1 MAAYRP
7 LLLMTLSARLLER
20 TFVYRLWQAPF
31 ADQKFAPIL
40 ANNDLRR
47 VRRVLDVGC
56 GPGTSTPYFS
66 GSEYLGV
73 DINERYIR
81 AARQRHKRD
90 FLVADVR
97 NYIAGPEDHFDFVL
111 ANSFLHHLNNE
122 DVLGILTHMRSLL
135 TEDGAFHTLE
145 LVMPKD
151 KSVARLLAQWDR
163 GKFARSEDEW
173 QSIFGEIFEPLVVE
187 FYPVN
192 GLGTT
197 LWNMVY
203 FKGRPKI

>member
-1 MAAYRP
+1 MS
-7 LLLMTLSARLLER
+7 LSARLLER
-20 TFVYRLWQAPF
+20 TFVYRMWQAPF
-31 ADQKFAPIL
+31 AEQKFAPVL

-56 GPGTSTPYFS
+56 GPGISTAYFS
-66 GSEYLGV
+66 GSDYLGI

-81 AARQRHKRD
+81 SARERHQRD

-97 NYIAGPEDHFDFVL
+97 SYVADPEDRFDFVL
-111 ANSFLHHLNNE
+111 ANSFLHHLNTE

-135 TEDGAFHTLE
+135 TSDGTIHALE

-151 KSVARLLAQWDR
+151 KSIARLLAQWDR

-173 QSIFGEIFEPLVVE
+173 QSIFCSIFEPVVLE
-187 FYPVN
+187 FYPLT

-203 FKGRPKI
+203 FKGRPKL

>member
-1 MAAYRP
+1 MS
-7 LLLMTLSARLLER
+7 LSARLLER

-31 ADQKFAPIL
+31 AEQKFAPVL

-56 GPGTSTPYFS
+56 GPGTSTTYFS
-66 GSEYLGV
+66 GSDYLGI

-81 AARQRHKRD
+81 DARKRHQRN

-97 NYIAGPEDHFDFVL
+97 SYVADPEERFDFVL
-111 ANSFLHHLNNE
+111 ANSFLHHLNTE
-122 DVLGILTHMRSLL
+122 DVLGILSHMQSLL
-135 TEDGAFHTLE
+135 TSDGTIHALE

-151 KSVARLLAQWDR
+151 KSIARLLAQWDR
-163 GKFARSEDEW
+163 GKFAHSEDEW
-173 QSIFGEIFEPLVVE
+173 QSIFCSIFEPVVLE
-187 FYPVN
+187 FYPLT

-203 FKGRPKI
+203 FKGRPKL

>member
-1 MAAYRP
+1 MS
-7 LLLMTLSARLLER
+7 LSARLLER

-31 ADQKFAPIL
+31 AEQKFAPVL

-56 GPGTSTPYFS
+56 GPGTSTTYFS
-66 GSEYLGV
+66 GSDYLGI

-81 AARQRHKRD
+81 DARKRHQRN

-97 NYIAGPEDHFDFVL
+97 SYVADPEERFDFVL
-111 ANSFLHHLNNE
+111 ANSFLHHLNTE
-122 DVLGILTHMRSLL
+122 DVLGILSHMQSLL
-135 TEDGAFHTLE
+135 TSDGTIHALE

-151 KSVARLLAQWDR
+151 KSIARLLAQWDR

-173 QSIFGEIFEPLVVE
+173 QSIFCSIFEPVVLE
-187 FYPVN
+187 LYPLT

-203 FKGRPKI
+203 FKGRPKL

>member
-1 MAAYRP
+1 MP
-7 LLLMTLSARLLER
+7 MSLSARLLER

-31 ADQKFAPIL
+31 AEQKFAPVL

-56 GPGTSTPYFS
+56 GPGTSTTYFS
-66 GSEYLGV
+66 GSDYLGI

-81 AARQRHKRD
+81 DARKRHQRN

-97 NYIAGPEDHFDFVL
+97 SYVADPEERFDFVL
-111 ANSFLHHLNNE
+111 ANSFLHHLNTE
-122 DVLGILTHMRSLL
+122 DVLGILSHMRSLL
-135 TEDGAFHTLE
+135 TSDGTIHALE

-151 KSVARLLAQWDR
+151 KSIARLLAQWDR

-173 QSIFGEIFEPLVVE
+173 QSIFCSIFEPVVLE
-187 FYPVN
+187 LYPLT

-203 FKGRPKI
+203 FKGRPKL

>member
-1 MAAYRP
+1 MP
-7 LLLMTLSARLLER
+7 MSLSARLLER

-31 ADQKFAPIL
+31 AEQKFAPVL

-56 GPGTSTPYFS
+56 GPGTSTTYFS
-66 GSEYLGV
+66 GSDYLGI

-81 AARQRHKRD
+81 DARKRHQRN

-97 NYIAGPEDHFDFVL
+97 SYVADPEERFDFVL
-111 ANSFLHHLNNE
+111 ANSFLHHLNTE
-122 DVLGILTHMRSLL
+122 DVLGILSHMQSLL
-135 TEDGAFHTLE
+135 TSDGTIHALE

-151 KSVARLLAQWDR
+151 KSIARLLAQWDR

-173 QSIFGEIFEPLVVE
+173 QSIFCSIFEPVVLE
-187 FYPVN
+187 LYPLT

-203 FKGRPKI
+203 FKGRPKL

>member
-1 MAAYRP
+1 
-7 LLLMTLSARLLER
+7 MTLSARLLER

-31 ADQKFAPIL
+31 AEQKFAPVL

-56 GPGTSTPYFS
+56 GPGTSTAYFS
-66 GSEYLGV
+66 GSDYLGI
-73 DINERYIR
+73 DINDRYIR
-81 AARQRHKRD
+81 SARQRHQRE

-97 NYIAGPEDHFDFVL
+97 SYVADPEDRFDFVL
-111 ANSFLHHLNNE
+111 ANSFLHHLNTE
-122 DVLGILTHMRSLL
+122 DVLGILSHMRSLL
-135 TEDGAFHTLE
+135 TCDGTIHALE

-151 KSVARLLAQWDR
+151 KSIARLLAQWDR

-173 QSIFGEIFEPLVVE
+173 QSIFCSVFEPLVLE
-187 FYPVN
+187 FYPLT

-203 FKGRPKI
+203 FKGKPKV

>member
-1 MAAYRP
+1 MS
-7 LLLMTLSARLLER
+7 LSARLLER

-31 ADQKFAPIL
+31 AEQKFAPVL

-56 GPGTSTPYFS
+56 GPGTSTTYFS
-66 GSEYLGV
+66 GSDYLGI

-81 AARQRHKRD
+81 DARKRHQRN

-97 NYIAGPEDHFDFVL
+97 SYVADPEDRFDFVL
-111 ANSFLHHLNNE
+111 ANSFLHHLNTE

-135 TEDGAFHTLE
+135 TSDGTIHALE

-151 KSVARLLAQWDR
+151 KSIARLLAQWDR

-173 QSIFGEIFEPLVVE
+173 QSIFCSIFEPVVLE
-187 FYPVN
+187 FYPLT

-203 FKGRPKI
+203 FKGRPKL